1 MARPIRVHRVD
12 ADGVRLLAL
21 GDRPLDL
28 RIDGRR
34 VWTFWSLRDTDPRG
48 KASRSP
54 LRLAP
59 WPRQMLKFLDGR
71 ARIQVVESA
80 SGTVHFDADV
90 SFGSGQGQILV
101 QNEEGV
107 DLGTDKTGNLVP
119 TFEGRSDEDIADL
132 LDATESVLAAL
143 RSTGIEPFIAYGTL
157 LGAVRE
163 GKVLGHDSDADLG
176 YVSRH
181 TNPVDVSLESYRI
194 QRTLAEQGWE
204 ITRYSGAAFKISVT
218 EGEMTRG
225 LDVFGGFMDSGRL
238 YLMGEIGVDF
248 REEWVFP
255 LTTATL
261 HGREMPVPHRADKL
275 LDVTYGENWRV
286 PDPAFKFT
294 TPSRTTRALNEWFR
308 GNQPNI
314 RHWQRQVAG
323 NRTRP
328 LREKSPLA
336 ELAAQEATAR
346 GAEVF
351 DVGAGRGAD
360 SLWLARQGLRVTAYD
375 YVLGSL
381 RHLDGPIAEEGL
393 DLQVRHLNL
402 TDRREVLAEGARVA
416 RDPRPRVVLARHLLD
431 ATSYEGQQF
440 FARFCSMALRGG
452 SGVVLAE
459 FSPRQ
464 ELSARGIDTEW
475 MVGRITRKNVAKLF
489 EAAGAKNVEIER
501 VTGQRRPVLR
511 ARGEW

>member
-1 MARPIRVHRVD
+1 
-12 ADGVRLLAL
+12 LLAL
-21 GDRPLDL
+21 GDRALDL

-34 VWTFWSLRDTDPRG
+34 VWTFWSLRDTQGRG
-48 KASRSP
+48 AQVAP
-54 LRLAP
+54 LRQAP
-59 WPRQMLKFLDGR
+59 WPRQLLKFLDGR

-80 SGTVHFDADV
+80 SGKVHFDADV
-90 SFGSGQGQILV
+90 SFGSGVGTILV

-119 TFEGRSDEDIADL
+119 TFEGRSEADIADL
-132 LDATESVLAAL
+132 LNATESVLTAL
-143 RSTGIEPFIAYGTL
+143 RATGIEPFIAYGTL

-163 GKVLGHDSDADLG
+163 GAVLGHDSDADLG

-181 TNPVDVSLESYRI
+181 TNPVDVSLESFRI
-194 QRTLAEQGWE
+194 QRMLAEQGWE

-248 REEWVFP
+248 REEWIFP
-255 LTTATL
+255 LSTATL
-261 HGREMPVPHRADKL
+261 HGREMPVPHRPEKL
-275 LDVTYGENWRV
+275 LEVTYGSSWRV

-294 TPSRTTRALNEWFR
+294 TPTRTSRALNEWFR

-323 NRTRP
+323 NRRRP
-328 LREKSPLA
+328 LREPS
-336 ELAAQEATAR
+336 ELAKLAAEAAGR
-346 GAEVF
+346 LGAEVL

-381 RHLDGPIAEEGL
+381 SHLEETAATEGL
-393 DLQVRHLNL
+393 DLRVRHLNL
-402 TDRREVLAEGARVA
+402 TDRREVFAEGAHLA

-431 ATSYEGQQF
+431 ATSYEGQQS
-440 FARFCSMALRGG
+440 FARLCAMAMRGG
-452 SGVVLAE
+452 QGEAIAQ
-459 FSPRQ
+459 FSPRD
-464 ELSARGIDTEW
+464 ELAATGAETDW
-475 MVGRITRKNVAKLF
+475 MVGRATRKAIRRLLK
-489 EAAGAKNVEIER
+489 EAGAKNVQIER
-501 VTGQRRPVLR
+501 VAGRRRPVLR
-511 ARGEW
+511 VRGEW